1 LKIYL
6 VDIFRF
12 WAYPMKVIP
21 GNAQC
26 ALRLISTFLLKKMSN
41 YFALR
46 VSVINFINQK
56 TGHEN
61 TML

>member
-1 LKIYL
+1 
-6 VDIFRF
+6 
-12 WAYPMKVIP
+12 MKVIP

-46 VSVINFINQK
+46 GDENFGDITGGDRPREHCIVSDR
-56 TGHEN
+56 
-61 TML
+61 